1 MMIRL
6 DAARYEPF
14 FWQESTELT
23 EEEKRDL
30 ELLELSPISCR
41 GSLTHTAPDFLLQVR
56 LRYEQTVACNRCLA
70 PVRQPVESTI
80 DLVLVE
86 RTRRR
91 EGPDE
96 AELEERELGLVEVEG
111 GGFESRPWVVE
122 QVELGLPMKPLCREE
137 CAGLCPQCGQDW
149 NEGRC
154 SCVHEK
160 VDPRWAALAMLK
172 EPRNGGAASSN

>member
-1 MMIRL
+1 MIRL

-14 FWQESTELT
+14 LWQESIELK

-30 ELLELSPISCR
+30 KLLELSPVRSQ
-41 GSLTHTAPDFLLQVR
+41 GSLTNASPDFLLHMQ
-56 LRYEQTVACNRCLA
+56 LDYEQTVACDRCLA
-70 PVRQPVESTI
+70 PVRQPVESSV

-96 AELEERELGLVEVEG
+96 AELEAQELGLVEVEG
-111 GGFESRPWVVE
+111 GGFDSRPWIVE
-122 QVELGLPMKPLCREE
+122 QIELGLPMKPLCRED
-137 CAGLCPQCGQDW
+137 CAGLCPHCGQDW

-172 EPRNGGAASSN
+172 EPHDSGTASGH

>member
-14 FWQESTELT
+14 FWQESIDLQ

-30 ELLELSPISCR
+30 ELLELSPVRCQ
-41 GSLTHTAPDFLLQVR
+41 GSLTHTAPDFLLHGD
-56 LRYEQTVACNRCLA
+56 LSYEQTVACNRCLK
-70 PVRQPVESTI
+70 PVQQAVECAI

-86 RTRRR
+86 RSRKR
-91 EGPDE
+91 EATADE
-96 AELEERELGLVEVEG
+96 QLEAQELGLVEVEG
-111 GGFESRPWVVE
+111 GVFDSRPLIVE
-122 QVELGLPMKPLCREE
+122 QVELSLPMKPLCRED
-137 CAGLCPQCGQDW
+137 CAGLCAQCGQDL

-154 SCVHEK
+154 SCVHER

-172 EPRNGGAASSN
+172 EPPAGGAG